1 MAIEHNV
8 DSRIPG
14 LICETHTDADRPNQP
29 VNVRRWATWASR
41 TELADRVMHGD
52 ARAPEAGRASVENSE
67 GFAGCTT
74 RQAITR
80 ARDGWPEGVGQ
91 LSAALDSL
99 APKQTDGD
107 AQNMDCAGYAVC
119 IGAYVAGDPECM
131 FALQETPDA
140 KPIIS
145 LFYQCSYS
153 AGVSV
158 ESTTAYAAALT
169 SLVADLDAQ
178 GISTAIYAAA
188 AHFVDAGSYI
198 SELDLTTIRDPGD
211 ALDLSKVAFSMSA
224 PMHRRIQFALWEGI
238 PGIHETMNKLG
249 YGLNADLCHDQ
260 GEYAREIVMEAY
272 PGAIFLPWIG
282 ELTHVWGGH
291 TLTAQEALDAMR
303 KEVLASGF
311 KVG

>member
-1 MAIEHNV
+1 VPIENNTTLQL
-8 DSRIPG
+8 PG
-14 LICETHTDADRPNQP
+14 LIQETHTDVERPYQP
-29 VNVRRWATWASR
+29 VNVRRWTWAAR
-41 TELADRVMHGD
+41 TYLADRVMHES
-52 ARAPEAGRASVENSE
+52 ARTAEAGKASAENSD
-67 GFAGCTT
+67 GFAGCTSH
-74 RQAITR
+74 QAIQR

-91 LSAALDSL
+91 LNAALDSL

-107 AQNMDCAGYAVC
+107 AQAMDVSGYAVC

-145 LFYQCSYS
+145 LFYQASYNC
-153 AGVSV
+153 GVSV
-158 ESTTAYAAALT
+158 TSTTAYAAALT
-169 SLVADLDAQ
+169 SLIADLDAQ

-188 AHFVDAGSYI
+188 AHYVDSGRYI
-198 SELDLTTIRDPGD
+198 SELDLTTIREPGD

-238 PGIHETMNKLG
+238 PGIHSTMNKRD

-282 ELTHVWGGH
+282 ELTHMGRH
-291 TLTAQEALDAMR
+291 TLEPQEALNAMR
-303 KEVLASGF
+303 AVVLASGF
-311 KVG
+311 KVL

>member
-1 MAIEHNV
+1 MTIEHT
-8 DSRIPG
+8 STLAHPG
-14 LICETHTDADRPNQP
+14 LIQEIHTDADRPNQP
-29 VNVRRWATWASR
+29 VNVRRWTWASR
-41 TELADRVMHGD
+41 TELADAVMHGT
-52 ARAPEAGRASVENSE
+52 ARTAAAGQSSSSPDIE
-67 GFAGCTT
+67 FAGCTT
-74 RQAITR
+74 QEAIQR
-80 ARDGWPEGVGQ
+80 ARDGWPQGVGQ

-99 APKQTDGD
+99 APKHTDGD
-107 AQNMDCAGYAVC
+107 AQAMDVSGYAVC

-145 LFYQCSYS
+145 LFYQCSYN

-158 ESTTAYAAALT
+158 KSTTAYAAALT

-188 AHFVDAGSYI
+188 AHFVDGGSYI
-198 SELDLTTIRDPGD
+198 SELDLTTIREPGD

-238 PGIHETMNKLG
+238 PGIHSTMNKHG
-249 YGLNADLCHDQ
+249 YGLNADLCHDK
-260 GEYAREIVMEAY
+260 GEFAREIVMQTY

-282 ELTHVWGGH
+282 ELTHMGRH
-291 TLTAQEALDAMR
+291 TIDPQEALDAMR
-303 KEVLASGF
+303 AVVLASGF
-311 KVG
+311 KIG